1 MGKLKPIAKED
12 RRVVNVKNA
21 NYTPFISDGIE
32 DGFVLQLGDS
42 KSLGSGFHI
51 YRMKPGQTT
60 VAHKH
65 QSDEEFYIIEGDL
78 IDHDGTK
85 YGPGDLVWLTYP
97 RRLRTLLFS
106 KCFKRDRNCAGRFKK
121 HA

>member
-1 MGKLKPIAKED
+1 MEKLKPIAKED

-42 KSLGSGFHI
+42 KPLGSGFHI

-78 IDHDGTK
+78 IDHD
-85 YGPGDLVWLTYP
+85 PP
-97 RRLRTLLFS
+97 RS
-106 KCFKRDRNCAGRFKK
+106 KGISNIELSVTHLPPIWDAASNTITE
-121 HA
+121 

>member
-1 MGKLKPIAKED
+1 MEKLKPIAKED

-42 KSLGSGFHI
+42 KPIGSGFHI
-51 YRMKPGQTT
+51 YRMKPG
-60 VAHKH
+60 

-85 YGPGDLVWLTYP
+85 YGPGDLVWLRKGTEHTSYSP
-97 RRLRTLLFS
+97 NGCLIVVYLV
-106 KCFKRDRNCAGRFKK
+106 
-121 HA
+121 